1 MFAFDKTD
9 ELIEAGYQATSN
21 TLDQL
26 GTQLGGVS
34 PGMHPTRRLR
44 VLVDESRCVGCGSC
58 VVQAPQV
65 FRLDARGKAESFS

>member
-9 ELIEAGYQATSN
+9 ELIEAGYRATSN

-34 PGMHPTRRLR
+34 GGMHPTRRLR
-44 VLVDESRCVGCGSC
+44 VLWTSP
-58 VVQAPQV
+58 A
-65 FRLDARGKAESFS
+65 A